1 MTLNQPT
8 SPNSPTLQHP
18 QEDPSDP
25 QKDTREAVSAFTA
38 SLHSL
43 GANYTSDLV
52 DRAKNLHGNSEALR
66 AQEEQLARTT
76 ADLHKQNNEWGKVA
90 DEARNG
96 LKEIGDVQNWAEMI
110 ERDLLVVEEMLGV
123 VEEEDFERE
132 RERER
137 GVDIGES
144 DGEMDIDGQAV
155 NGSQN
160 GNGGLNGGLNGNG
173 KIGGEDGEDGK
184 AMGKGNAKA
193 KGPEKKGWFSWW

>member
-1 MTLNQPT
+1 MTLNQPS
-8 SPNSPTLQHP
+8 SPNSQNLQHP

-25 QKDTREAVSAFTA
+25 QKPTREAVSAFTA

-110 ERDLLVVEEMLGV
+110 ERDLLAVEEMLGV

-144 DGEMDIDGQAV
+144 DGEMDIEGQAV

-160 GNGGLNGGLNGNG
+160 GNGGLNGNG